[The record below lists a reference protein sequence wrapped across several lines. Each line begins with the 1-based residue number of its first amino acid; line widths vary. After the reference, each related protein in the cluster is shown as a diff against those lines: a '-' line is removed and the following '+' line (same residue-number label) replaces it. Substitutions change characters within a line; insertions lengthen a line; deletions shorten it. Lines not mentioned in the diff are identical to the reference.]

1 MRIANDGKGLIRML
15 PNTRIRLIP
24 LLLLG
29 LSGAAFAQSL
39 PTLQVAPDLLR
50 PAPTATPAR
59 ATTPVPASAAQA
71 SKVPAPEP
79 MSAPAPLA
87 APTPQPA

>member
-50 PAPTATPAR
+50 HRLILSPAAEIDGR
-59 ATTPVPASAAQA
+59 Q
-71 SKVPAPEP
+71 
-79 MSAPAPLA
+79 MSAIVAELIAATEAPR
-87 APTPQPA
+87 